1 MTAGK
6 RVTCKDASIREI
18 PVVWDIEKDLGMVIQ
33 HNLTAMNSNRQFGIT
48 TGTKAKSSE
57 KLSSGYKIN
66 RAADDA
72 AGLAISEKMRRQI
85 RGLTQAEDNVQD
97 GISYVQIADGA
108 LAEIDEILA
117 RMTELCVK
125 AATETLSDEDRRSI
139 DQEIQQLKLESN
151 RTFKTTTFNDLPIWD
166 ENSKGR
172 KVIGKET
179 RPIINWDSGTST
191 YYGTITE
198 TNKGAWPENGQFK
211 FEATSSSVKVKWTG
225 YDGVNYESNEIAM
238 PSLENLKE
246 NGLDLSLNGDTMDT
260 GKYPSAEG
268 INPMLS
274 LTVDEDATMS
284 DVVSAIN
291 NAVISAGVSHSLS
304 GTVYS
309 SMSDPRI
316 TVNSGSMTYLGGL
329 VSGRTVGASSD
340 TNHIVG
346 TGDNKSPAG
355 DTADSMSFSFTMSKD
370 DNALPASPGTFTAT
384 ATSNIQVWTTASDFR
399 AEKQGKWW
407 DYNWN
412 GSRYLV
418 SHSFSGSG
426 LADSIRKALEDDANS
441 VIDDSAVGGNLYISF
456 NMSPDDAV
464 KYSFTGAGG
473 TTEGSQLDDN
483 FANFT
488 LKVDVNATESAQ
500 DVIDRINSITGIDL
514 ASRGGNSVNMSNYAY
529 QTFEGN
535 IYGGTMRVEIQAGA
549 DGTQDNRIPIIY
561 DILNNNSLKINDLN
575 TLTVENSQKG
585 LAKVKNAARIV
596 DEQRAVFGAYQNRM
610 EHTYNNLGNVVENTQ
625 SAESI
630 IRDTEMASEMVRF
643 SNLNILAQAGQ
654 SMMAQANQTNQG
666 VLSLLQ

>member
-1 MTAGK
+1 M
-6 RVTCKDASIREI
+6 
-18 PVVWDIEKDLGMVIQ
+18 WDIEKDLGMVIQ

-48 TGTKAKSSE
+48 TGARARSSE

-108 LAEIDEILA
+108 LAEIDDILA

-125 AATETLSDEDRRSI
+125 AATETLSDEDREYI

-172 KVIGKET
+172 KIIGKET
-179 RPIINWDSGTST
+179 RPVINWNTGTSS
-191 YYGTITE
+191 YSGTITD
-198 TNKGAWPENGQFK
+198 TNKGAWPGNSQFK
-211 FEATSSSVKVKWTG
+211 FEATSSGVKVKWKG
-225 YDGVNYESNEIAM
+225 YDGVDYESNEIAM
-238 PSLENLKE
+238 PSLEDLKE
-246 NGLDLSLNGDTMDT
+246 NGLNLNLNSETMDY
-260 GKYPSAEG
+260 GRYPSAEG
-268 INPMLS
+268 INPKLS

-291 NAVISAGVSHSLS
+291 NAVVSATSSHSLT

-309 SMSDPRI
+309 SMSNPRI
-316 TVNSGSMTYLGGL
+316 TVNTGHMSYLGGL

-340 TNHIVG
+340 TDHIVG

-355 DTADSMSFSFTMSKD
+355 DTADTMSFTFTMTKD
-370 DNALPASPGTFTAT
+370 EDALPASPNTFTAT
-384 ATSNIQVWTTASDFR
+384 ATSNIYVSTNASDLR
-399 AEKQGKWW
+399 PEKQGQWW
-407 DYNWN
+407 NYNIY
-412 GSRYLV
+412 GSKVLI
-418 SHSFSGSG
+418 SHTFSGSG
-426 LADSIRKALEDDANS
+426 LADSIRMALEDEANS
-441 VIDDSAVGGNLYISF
+441 VIDDSEVGGSLFIGFNISP
-456 NMSPDDAV
+456 NEEV
-464 KYSFTGAGG
+464 KYSFTGSEG
-473 TTEGSQLDDN
+473 TTEGSQLPNN
-483 FANFT
+483 FANIT
-488 LKVDVNATESAQ
+488 LRVDVNSTESAQ
-500 DVIDRINSITGIDL
+500 DVIDRINSITGLDL
-514 ASRGGNSVNMSNYAY
+514 SSSGGNSVNMRNYAY

-561 DILNNNSLKINDLN
+561 DILNNHSLKINDLN
-575 TLTVENSQKG
+575 TLTVESSQNG
-585 LAKVKNAARIV
+585 LSKVKNAARIV

-630 IRDTEMASEMVRF
+630 IRDTDMAAEMVRF

-654 SMMAQANQTNQG
+654 SMMAQANQTSQG